1 MKGIKDLKCGFV
13 NICGLRSKL
22 KSPDFEEYLHTKD
35 ILAIAETKLD
45 RYDKIDLPGYKI
57 YRSDRKNARRPSGG
71 VAVLVRNE
79 ICKYVKF
86 IETDLDFLLYFVI
99 EKALIGTDQDVLC
112 CVVYIPPENSD
123 YSNIN
128 MFEAMEEDFINVHN
142 DEFVCFMGDFN
153 ARTKDLS
160 DLLGMD
166 ADILDSLELDD
177 HLKEKILEE
186 NILDELGFSLN
197 RNSQDNTV
205 NNYGYRILELCKNT
219 GVCMLNGRISKD
231 CMGNTTCDNKSV
243 VDYIM
248 CSPKLF
254 PFVSKFEV
262 DVFNGNLSDK
272 HNALSLSLNVID
284 EKLVNPDIQEQTN
297 SSNFSVKWLPK
308 NVQDFVKNIDKD
320 NITSA
325 LRLMSEMHADDV
337 DQIVMDELVKNVEC
351 VFTDSAKKIG
361 VMKTKCHKQRKR
373 ETVNKPW
380 YNNECEFKR
389 NVYLTARD
397 RYARTKTLEDRQ
409 AMVLLN
415 KEYKKCLKKAFRQY
429 KVDFNVKLRN
439 MKSENPKVYWQMLKD
454 HRIEEKIPIE
464 STEFYEHFKKLNSAT
479 IDVQEEAD
487 VLQRGSHETN
497 DVLNR
502 TFTTD
507 EIRKCIN
514 KLKNNKAYGL
524 DLILNEYIKVS
535 VDMMLPVYVKLF
547 NIILDTGVIPS
558 NWLEGL
564 IKPLYK
570 NKGERNDC
578 NNYRGITILS
588 CFGKLFTA
596 VLNERLGSF
605 LESNNILGKEQA
617 AFRKEHSTLDHIFAI
632 QCLLDLYLSR
642 KKRLYCCYVDYRKAF
657 DSIERVRLW
666 QKLLATNIDGRFFK
680 LIFNLYKG
688 AKSCVSNGR
697 KANPSSFF
705 NCDIGVRQGE
715 NLSPVLFS
723 LFLNDL
729 ESFIS
734 GRCEGLEYL
743 KEKMNEQLSDDEL
756 SGFVKLFML
765 LYADDTVL
773 FADSPNDMQ
782 QALDAMFD
790 YCNINK
796 LSVNVG
802 KTKMMVFSRG
812 KIRNIPRFTFGEQV
826 VEVVFSYKYLG
837 VLFNYNASF
846 VPNLKALSTVA
857 TKAMFALIQ
866 KGRNKFLDIDT
877 LIHLFD
883 CIVKPILLYGS
894 EIWGY
899 CNIDILERVQRRF
912 LKIILKLN
920 RNTPTNMVYG
930 EVGCY
935 PLSVSVKS
943 RMISFWHKLVTTK
956 KAKISSILYL
966 FVYKLHCSNDNISKW
981 LLFVKKVLDDAGLSF
996 VWLNQGQ
1003 NMSTEWLKQTLKQK
1017 LADQFVQEWHSEVD
1031 KSSTCINYRI
1041 FKNDF
1046 AFENYINV
1054 LPMKYR
1060 IIFSKFRC
1068 RNYKIPI
1075 VTGLYSN
1082 TPLEDRLCTLCNN
1095 DIGDEFHYIF
1105 NCTYFN
1111 AKRFVYLSQFY
1122 YQHPSTEKM
1131 SLLFNSKGDVL
1142 LNLCKFIEYVVKV
1155 VTPQN

>member
-1 MKGIKDLKCGFV
+1 MEYLKCGFV

-22 KSPDFEEYLHTKD
+22 RSPDFEEFLHTKD
-35 ILAIAETKLD
+35 ILTIAETKLCK
-45 RYDKIDLPGYKI
+45 YDNIDIPGYKI
-57 YRSDRKNARRPSGG
+57 FRNDRKNSRRPSGG

-79 ICKYVKF
+79 ICKYVK
-86 IETDLDFLLYFVI
+86 ILDTDLDFLLWFTI
-99 EKALIGTDQDVLC
+99 EKELIGTVQDILC

-123 YSNIN
+123 YSNIS
-128 MFEAMEEDFINVHN
+128 MFETMEEDFIKVHN
-142 DEFVCFMGDFN
+142 EELVCFMGDFN

-197 RNSQDNTV
+197 RNSQDKNV
-205 NNYGYRILELCKNT
+205 NNYGFRLVELCKNT
-219 GVCMLNGRISKD
+219 GVCMLNGRVSKD
-231 CMGNTTCDNKSV
+231 CIGNTTCDNKSV

-254 PFVSKFEV
+254 PFVNKFEIE
-262 DVFNGNLSDK
+262 VFNGNLSDK
-272 HNALSLSLNVID
+272 HNALSLAFHVID
-284 EKLVNPDIQEQTN
+284 EKIVNVDDQEQTN
-297 SSNFSVKWLPK
+297 CTNFSVKWLPTK
-308 NVQDFVKNIDKD
+308 VQDFIRNIDKE
-320 NITSA
+320 NINTA
-325 LRLMSEMHADDV
+325 MGLMSELRTEDF
-337 DQIVMDELVKNVEC
+337 DQDNMDELIKKVEC

-361 VMKTKCHKQRKR
+361 VMKAYSPKRRKR
-373 ETVNKPW
+373 QTVHKPW

-429 KVDFNVKLRN
+429 KVDFNMKLRK
-439 MKSENPKVYWQMLKD
+439 MKAENPKVYWQMLKD
-454 HRIEEKIPIE
+454 HNVEEKIPIE
-464 STEFYEHFKKLNSAT
+464 STQFYEHFKELNSAT

-487 VLQRGSHETN
+487 VLERGSHETN

-502 TFTTD
+502 NFTAD
-507 EIRKCIN
+507 EIVKCVN

-524 DLILNEYIKVS
+524 DFILNEYIKVS

-588 CFGKLFTA
+588 CLGKLFTA
-596 VLNERLGSF
+596 VLNERLGVF
-605 LESNNILGKEQA
+605 LETNNILGKEQA
-617 AFRKEHSTLDHIFAI
+617 AFRKEYSTLDHIFSI

-666 QKLLATNIDGRFFK
+666 QKLLASNIDGRFFK
-680 LIFNLYKG
+680 MIFNLYKG
-688 AKSCVSNGR
+688 AKSCVSNGS
-697 KANPSSFF
+697 KALPSSFF
-705 NCDIGVRQGE
+705 NCEIGVRQGE

-734 GRCEGLEYL
+734 GRCEGLKYL
-743 KEKMNEQLSDDEL
+743 RENMSEQLSDEEL
-756 SGFVKLFML
+756 SGLVKLFML

-773 FADSPNDMQ
+773 FADSLNGMQ
-782 QALDAMFD
+782 QALDAMHD
-790 YCNINK
+790 YCTVNE

-802 KTKMMVFSRG
+802 KTKIMVFSRG
-812 KIRNIPRFTFGEQV
+812 KIRNIPRFTFGEQI
-826 VEVVFSYKYLG
+826 VEVVFNYKYLG

-846 VPNLKALSTVA
+846 IPNLKSLSTVA

-866 KGRNKFLDIDT
+866 KGRNKCLDVDT

-883 CIVKPILLYGS
+883 CVVKPILLYGS

-899 CNIDILERVQRRF
+899 CNIDILERIQRRF

-920 RNTPTNMVYG
+920 RNTPNNMVYG

-935 PLSVSVKS
+935 PLSLSVKT
-943 RMISFWHKLVTTK
+943 RMVTFWHKLVTTK
-956 KAKISSILYL
+956 KTKISSILYL
-966 FVYKLHCSNDNISKW
+966 FVYRLHCSNDNISKW
-981 LLFVKKVLDDAGLSF
+981 LLFVKKILDDTGLSF
-996 VWLNQGQ
+996 VWQNQGQ
-1003 NMSTEWLKQTLKQK
+1003 NMSTEWLKQTLKQN
-1017 LADQFVQEWHSEVD
+1017 LADQFVQEWYSEVD
-1031 KSSTCINYRI
+1031 KSSTCLNYRI
-1041 FKNDF
+1041 FKHEL
-1046 AFENYINV
+1046 AFEKYINM

-1060 IIFSKFRC
+1060 IIFMKFRC
-1068 RNYKIPI
+1068 RNYKLPI

-1082 TPLEDRLCTLCNN
+1082 TPLEERICTLCNCN
-1095 DIGDEFHYIF
+1095 AIGDEFHYIF

-1111 AKRFVYLSQFY
+1111 AKRILYLGEFY
-1122 YQHPSTEKM
+1122 FRHPSTEKM
-1131 SLLFNSKGDVL
+1131 SMLFNSEGEIL
-1142 LNLCKFIEYVVKV
+1142 LNLCKFIEYIVKNISH
-1155 VTPQN
+1155 QN